1 VHPGKAI
8 PPNEPFISIFSK
20 QRKSPNDDWGLDGAE
35 RDPSKVYKY
44 STKRKKE
51 DSSNKDPTKTQQ
63 LPFIPTPQQQQQAH
77 SVVLPSP
84 SFTNH

>member
-1 VHPGKAI
+1 M

-35 RDPSKVYKY
+35 RDPNKVYKY

-51 DSSNKDPTKTQQ
+51 ESSNKDSIKQQ
-63 LPFIPTPQQQQQAH
+63 QQQQQPQPFIPTPQQQQARP
-77 SVVLPSP
+77 VVLPSP
-84 SFTNH
+84 SFNNH